1 MTCAEAPPGRVER
14 TRREAIFSDIYAHNL
29 WGDPESV
36 SGPGSNRARAAAFS
50 AELPL
55 LFDAFGV
62 RTLLDAPCGDF
73 NWMREL
79 PWRLERYVGV
89 DIVSEIVEKNQ
100 RAYGSETR
108 SFLHCDLVSDPLPRA
123 DAIVCRDGLVHLSL
137 ADILRALSNFKRT
150 RAPYLLATTFPL
162 IDENQDIQT
171 GEWRPINLQ
180 RPPFNFPVPLRMID
194 EKRRRPDGT
203 DVGKYLGLWQLDEI
217 AADPSARAPGS

>member
-1 MTCAEAPPGRVER
+1 MRFAEAPPGRVER
-14 TRREAIFSDIYAHNL
+14 TRREAIFSDIYAQNL

-50 AELPL
+50 AELPP
-55 LFDAFGV
+55 LFEAFGV

-137 ADILRALSNFKRT
+137 ADIRGALCNFRRT
-150 RAPYLLATTFPL
+150 GATYLLATTFPSVYQ
-162 IDENQDIQT
+162 NYDIQT

-180 RPPFNFPVPLRMID
+180 RPPFNFSPPLRLID
-194 EKRRRPDGT
+194 EKRRGPDGT
-203 DVGKYLGLWQLDEI
+203 DVGKYLGLWRLDTI
-217 AADPSARAPGS
+217 APDNAVSAPTS